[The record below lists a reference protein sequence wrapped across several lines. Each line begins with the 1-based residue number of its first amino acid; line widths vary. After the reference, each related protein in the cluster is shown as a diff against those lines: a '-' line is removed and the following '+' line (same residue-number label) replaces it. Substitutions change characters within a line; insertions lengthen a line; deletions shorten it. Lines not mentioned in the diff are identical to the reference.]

1 MLQLAEIEDEGFL
14 YFILFGFLLLLFK
27 VMIFLIV
34 LVLVLVKYHNPEREE
49 LWKRIQQQT

>member
-27 VMIFLIV
+27 VMIF
-34 LVLVLVKYHNPEREE
+34 
-49 LWKRIQQQT
+49 